1 VGPHWNFYF
10 SCWAPDSVYPPNGT
24 ANRCPQTTHPD
35 QHSIAVGGSGN
46 NQFVVVGNDGGIY
59 KRPLN
64 GSTNGN
70 GNATDWTSL
79 NDGSIDTLQFYAV
92 DVGKVNPVIH
102 STPEGNVDE
111 TSSTDTA
118 TTSGLPVLAA
128 SSGVLVSGGLQDN
141 GGLLMRPG
149 ASKMVS
155 NFGGDGGDVL
165 VDPNDGCN
173 VVQEYV
179 VLSMSITQTCAHPNS
194 ITRPNAFLD
203 LSQSTTFKIAPP
215 DVNARFIAPFV
226 ANQTNINEWL
236 AGGVSLWTQTQG
248 FAIRSGSQWTQAYTL
263 ANAGQTY
270 TALAMRGNKLI
281 GAWCG
286 PCNNAGFT
294 RGVTIGTRPNSSS
307 PWTFTNYSSSTLTGL
322 GVPLRYIG
330 GVAIDASGN
339 FYLGINGFSR
349 RFTEGEGAG
358 VGHVYS
364 SADNGG
370 TWSDISANFPD
381 IPVNSVQALPSG
393 GLLAGTDLSVL
404 YRAPSAT
411 NWQRLG
417 TNFPLTV
424 VMDVEVGPDGKVY
437 AATHGRGIWRISG
450 SGL

>member
-1 VGPHWNFYF
+1 
-10 SCWAPDSVYPPNGT
+10 
-24 ANRCPQTTHPD
+24 
-35 QHSIAVGGSGN
+35 
-46 NQFVVVGNDGGIY
+46 VVGNDGGVY
-59 KRPLN
+59 KRPLS

-92 DVGKVNPVIH
+92 DVGKINTATH
-102 STPEGNVDE
+102 STPEGSVDE
-111 TSSTDTA
+111 TSLTDTA
-118 TTSGLPVLAA
+118 TVGGLPVLAA
-128 SSGVLVSGGLQDN
+128 NSGVLVSGGLQDN

-149 ASKMVS
+149 AAKMVS

-173 VVQEYV
+173 IVQEYV
-179 VLSMSITQTCAHPNS
+179 VLSMSVTQTCAHPNPN
-194 ITRPNAFLD
+194 TRPNAFLD
-203 LSQSTTFKIAPP
+203 LSQSTTFKIGPP
-215 DVNARFIAPFV
+215 DINARFIAPFV
-226 ANQTNINEWL
+226 ANRSNIDEWL
-236 AGGVSLWTQTQG
+236 AGGNSLWTQTEG
-248 FAIRSGSQWTQAYTL
+248 FAIRSGSEWAKPYTL
-263 ANAGQTY
+263 SSPAQVY

-286 PCNNAGFT
+286 PCNNAGFA
-294 RGVTIGTRPNSSS
+294 RGVTIGTRPNASS
-307 PWTFTNYSSSTLTGL
+307 PWTFTNYSSSALNAL

-330 GVAIDASGN
+330 GVAIDTGGT

-358 VGHVYS
+358 VGHVFS
-364 SADNGG
+364 SSDNGG
-370 TWSDISANFPD
+370 SWSDISANFPD
-381 IPVNSVQALPSG
+381 IPVNSVQALTSG
-393 GLLAGTDLSVL
+393 ALLVGTDLGVL
-404 YRAPSAT
+404 YRAPGAT

-424 VMDVEVGPDGKVY
+424 VLDVEVGPDGKVY